1 MTGPL
6 VIDWDAVL
14 RLYAEALADSPATVR
29 LLVGMGVL
37 EYVEPKTAEPSA

>member
-1 MTGPL
+1 MSGPL
-6 VIDWDAVL
+6 VIDWAAVM

-37 EYVEPKTAEPSA
+37 EYVEPEPAEPRP